1 MNTTRQFFYFTGL
14 GAIGTAGHYAT
25 LIVLVQ
31 LWDVD
36 PVIATTFGFIVG
48 AVINYMLNYHI
59 TFQSDK
65 RHVEALSKF
74 LLVATIGAGINA
86 FIMFVGVDGLKI
98 HYLLAQII
106 ATGIVLAW
114 NFLVNKFWTFTD

>member
-1 MNTTRQFFYFTGL
+1 MNTTKQFFYFTGL

-31 LWDVD
+31 FWRVD
-36 PVIATTFGFIVG
+36 PVVATTFGFIVG
-48 AVINYMLNYHI
+48 AMINYILNYHI
-59 TFQSDK
+59 TFNSDK
-65 RHVEALSKF
+65 RHIEALSKF

-86 FIMFVGVDGLKI
+86 FIMYAGVDWLDI

-106 ATGIVLAW
+106 ATGIVLLW
-114 NFLVNKFWTFTD
+114 NFLVNKFWTFAN